1 MIKKWYKY
9 YVLKE
14 SIKDIELNSILDKI
28 SSGKE
33 LTIRENNFLNLYNQ
47 ILDNDC
53 KDYSYL
59 SRELACN
66 KIEEYLDKK
75 KKIYC
80 DICDKNGKISEKIVS
95 LDRKEFKLNLRH
107 SIYIMEDRFLYN
119 ISYNIKKD
127 EYSLTCQDEYYEE
140 ISVWKE

>member
-14 SIKDIELNSILDKI
+14 SIKEIELNCILDKI
-28 SSGKE
+28 SNGLD
-33 LTIRENNFLNLYNQ
+33 LTTRESEFLNLYNQ
-47 ILDNDC
+47 INDNDC

-59 SRELACN
+59 SVQLTCN
-66 KIEEYLDKK
+66 KIEEYLEKK

-80 DICDKNGKISEKIVS
+80 DLCDRDGKISQLISTIDISKYKLTLKHDVYY
-95 LDRKEFKLNLRH
+95 LDDKH
-107 SIYIMEDRFLYN
+107 LYN

-127 EYSLTCQDEYYEE
+127 EYSLTCQDEYYEKIYIE
-140 ISVWKE
+140 E